1 MDAKTERRESDRDKR
16 FSQALDSMKRLFPG
30 VRGRYSSPLLPR
42 CQYFNEV
49 FRLVDLCSPINAK
62 YNLAISVAMG
72 KYMDAV
78 VVDDERT
85 ARECIQ
91 YLKEQRVGTATFLPL
106 DSLRVKAVDEKL
118 RAIEGAKFVL
128 DLLKFEPFLHN
139 AVLFAVGNTLVAE
152 TLPEARRLAFGQV
165 QYCI

>member
-1 MDAKTERRESDRDKR
+1 M
-16 FSQALDSMKRLFPG
+16 
-30 VRGRYSSPLLPR
+30 
-42 CQYFNEV
+42 
-49 FRLVDLCSPINAK
+49 DLCQPTHTR
-62 YNLAISVAMG
+62 YDLAITVAMG

-106 DSLRVKAVDEKL
+106 DALRVKPIDEKL
-118 RAIEGAKFVL
+118 RATDGARFVL

-152 TLPEARRLAFGQV
+152 NLQDARRLAFGQV
-165 QYCI
+165 CFVILVAC